1 MGKHLLS
8 KSTFIRG
15 MQCQKSLYLHK
26 KRPFL
31 RDKMSPEQLAKF
43 RRGTDVGVLARDL
56 FPGGIDMSPKSPSQY
71 QLKREETEN
80 ALHDPTVQVI
90 YEAVVQFD
98 DVLIMLDILVRE
110 GDKWKAI
117 EVKSSLKISDTY
129 LQDAALQYYVLKN
142 AGIQMS
148 DFSLLYVNADYT
160 FDEDLQLDQ
169 LFVNQSVIE
178 FAESQLADTAHKISL
193 CKQTLALQ
201 KSPDIGIGPQCSRP
215 YPCDFKGHCWKSVP
229 SDSLLYATAID
240 EEERF
245 SVFHK
250 GESVAPNANDQQHN
264 ERIEKQIDALKNH
277 TFSLNKEILATK
289 FHGLNFGETIFVK
302 VLYYKPAIPFL
313 YQTKPYQAV
322 PLALALHYR
331 ENNKWKSSAIHCS
344 DTLHD
349 WQKVIQFMGAFV
361 RDHTTLVV
369 FEDADFPVIFSSI
382 LQGAQ
387 SKVQLIDLSDFL
399 QEADFFYGNTNGLN
413 TFELAVSALL
423 PTEKLPKNEVW
434 LRKDL
439 LEGAPEKSSSVLRQL
454 EKYPLLMASL
464 LKKLHQIT

>member
-142 AGIQMS
+142 AGIKMS
-148 DFSLLYVNADYT
+148 DSSLLYVNADYT
-160 FDEDLQLDQ
+160 FDEELQLDQ
-169 LFVNQSVIE
+169 LFVSQSVIE
-178 FAESQLADTAHKISL
+178 YAE
-193 CKQTLALQ
+193 
-201 KSPDIGIGPQCSRP
+201 
-215 YPCDFKGHCWKSVP
+215 
-229 SDSLLYATAID
+229 
-240 EEERF
+240 
-245 SVFHK
+245 
-250 GESVAPNANDQQHN
+250 
-264 ERIEKQIDALKNH
+264 
-277 TFSLNKEILATK
+277 
-289 FHGLNFGETIFVK
+289 
-302 VLYYKPAIPFL
+302 
-313 YQTKPYQAV
+313 
-322 PLALALHYR
+322 
-331 ENNKWKSSAIHCS
+331 
-344 DTLHD
+344 
-349 WQKVIQFMGAFV
+349 
-361 RDHTTLVV
+361 
-369 FEDADFPVIFSSI
+369 
-382 LQGAQ
+382 
-387 SKVQLIDLSDFL
+387 
-399 QEADFFYGNTNGLN
+399 
-413 TFELAVSALL
+413 
-423 PTEKLPKNEVW
+423 
-434 LRKDL
+434 
-439 LEGAPEKSSSVLRQL
+439 
-454 EKYPLLMASL
+454 
-464 LKKLHQIT
+464 